1 MTGCGDDGIV
11 MTTFHED
18 LQQLLPDGDELLM
31 LGVTGSTAY
40 GLDHADSDV
49 DRLGI
54 YAVPTERVLG
64 FGFVLNDAS
73 QVWTEPDDVQ
83 LHDIGKYLHL
93 VLNGNPTVTEL
104 LYLADYEF
112 VDPRMQSL
120 LDNRHRLLGAHRV
133 RKAYIGYAV
142 AQAKRLQNREANGK
156 KGFNSD
162 LAKRTAKHGRH
173 CFRLLLQGEQLLT
186 EGTLTVNVADKRDEL
201 FAVGELAEKDI
212 DAFIA
217 KYEEV
222 KARVVN
228 VDAVIPDE
236 PDREWA
242 EQWLIDFRRSG
253 LISGRNRN

>member
-1 MTGCGDDGIV
+1 
-11 MTTFHED
+11 MTTFHEN
-18 LQQLLPDGDELLM
+18 LRQLLPEGDQLLM

-40 GLDHADSDV
+40 GLAHADSDI

-54 YAVPTERVLG
+54 YAVPTEKVLG

-73 QVWTEPDDVQ
+73 QVWTDPDDVQ
-83 LHDIGKYLHL
+83 LHDVGKYL
-93 VLNGNPTVTEL
+93 
-104 LYLADYEF
+104 
-112 VDPRMQSL
+112 QSL
-120 LDNRHRLLGAHRV
+120 IDNRHRLLGAHRI

-142 AQAKRLQNREANGK
+142 AQAKRLQNREAEGK

-186 EGTLTVNVADKRDEL
+186 EGTLTVNVADRREEL
-201 FAVGELAEKDI
+201 FAVGELAETDI

-222 KARVVN
+222 KDRVDN

-236 PDREWA
+236 PDRAWA
-242 EQWLIDFRRSG
+242 EQWLIDFRRSN
-253 LISGRNRN
+253 LT